1 MYVCLCV
8 ERVLCVMTNIH
19 QLKCNCR
26 INGANFDVQNGFTT
40 QLHVCD
46 WFAFDG
52 PWLMSKYNF
61 VCVHNC
67 VYTTLL
73 ATILTHLFSFDSLQ
87 FYFSLLSVCPFLSD
101 FFFYLHL
108 SIYLLFHPSRFQCG
122 FNRTV
127 GSLLME
133 QTRAKEHLFCK

>member
-87 FYFSLLSVCPFLSD
+87 FYFSLFLHRMSVSFR
-101 FFFYLHL
+101 FFFFISTFP
-108 SIYLLFHPSRFQCG
+108 SIFYSTLPVFNVVLTEPLDLF
-122 FNRTV
+122 
-127 GSLLME
+127 
-133 QTRAKEHLFCK
+133 